1 MAFDALDSPPHH
13 RRDGF
18 AALMAAGRRTVV
30 GARCAGKCLAA
41 ALCTGA
47 AALCTGAMAAAA
59 PALPTAS
66 STLSLG
72 PRGVQSLVAE
82 QLFNREGRWYL
93 IDDEGVCYTY
103 LESPH
108 VRLAA
113 DRLVLKAHMVSRLGQ
128 RFGSNCIGADL
139 ASNVTVSG
147 KVRGTGQQLILD
159 DIRIDH
165 IDNEA
170 ARNALN
176 LAVQV
181 APDSIPRTTRI
192 DVLESL
198 RKQAFT
204 AGSFAVHVDEIHIA
218 SITTRNDTLVIQFD
232 LSMSAP

>member
-1 MAFDALDSPPHH
+1 MTFNL
-13 RRDGF
+13 
-18 AALMAAGRRTVV
+18 RTV
-30 GARCAGKCLAA
+30 GWARHLCAGLAA
-41 ALCTGA
+41 AACTA
-47 AALCTGAMAAAA
+47 AVAAAA
-59 PALPTAS
+59 PALPTAAG

-82 QLFNREGRWYL
+82 QLFNRDGRWYL

-108 VRLAA
+108 VRLAS

-128 RFGSNCIGADL
+128 RFGGNCVGADL

-147 KVRGTGQQLILD
+147 KVRGTEHQLILD
-159 DIRIDH
+159 DIRIDRV
-165 IDNEA
+165 DDEA

-181 APDSIPRTTRI
+181 APDSIPRTARI

-198 RKQAFT
+198 RKQTFA
-204 AGSFAVHVDEIHIA
+204 AGGLAVHVDQIHIA

-232 LSMSAP
+232 LNLSAP

>member
-1 MAFDALDSPPHH
+1 MAS
-13 RRDGF
+13 
-18 AALMAAGRRTVV
+18 GRRTV
-30 GARCAGKCLAA
+30 GWALWAA
-41 ALCTGA
+41 AAGSCTSAIA
-47 AALCTGAMAAAA
+47 AAAMAAAA
-59 PALPTAS
+59 TGLPAAAS
-66 STLSLG
+66 SVLSLG

-108 VRLAA
+108 VRLAS

-128 RFGSNCIGADL
+128 RFGNNCIGADF

-147 KVRGTGQQLILD
+147 KVRGSGHQLILD
-159 DIRIDH
+159 DIRIDRV
-165 IDNEA
+165 DDEA

-181 APDSIPRTTRI
+181 APDSIPKTAQI

-198 RKQAFT
+198 RKQSFT
-204 AGSFAVHVDEIHIA
+204 AGGFPMHLDQIHIA
-218 SITTRNDTLVIQFD
+218 SITTRIDTLVIQFE
-232 LSMSAP
+232 LSLSAP